1 MMNYAR
7 NMNKIDSLIPFVFI
21 GIILLV
27 LNNLGLLK
35 PKPKD
40 KTLDDEENLIKDIDK
55 GNVHYSNSQFDS
67 WANEIQTAMGNS
79 FDGTDSNTV
88 YRIMR
93 KMKSNDDYIMLNL
106 AYGQRSYK
114 EFWALSFTEEFK
126 TLPEVLIYELAQYEI
141 THINN
146 IFKQNGLTVRL

>member
-1 MMNYAR
+1 
-7 NMNKIDSLIPFVFI
+7 MNKIEGLIPFVFI

-35 PKPKD
+35 PKPED
-40 KTLDDEENLIKDIDK
+40 KKLDDENNLIDDINK
-55 GNVHYSNSQFDS
+55 SNVHYQKSQFDS

-79 FDGTDSNTV
+79 FDGTDDQTV

-93 KMKSNDDYIMLNL
+93 KMKSNDDYNMLNL

-114 EFWALSFTEEFK
+114 EFWSLSFTEEFK
-126 TLPEVLIYELAQYEI
+126 TLAEVLTYELKEYQVI
-141 THINN
+141 HINN
-146 IFKQNGLTVRL
+146 IFKQNGLTIRL

>member
-40 KTLDDEENLIKDIDK
+40 KKLDDEENLINDIDK
-55 GNVHYSNSQFDS
+55 RNVHYQKSQFDS

-79 FDGTDSNTV
+79 FDQTDEATV

-93 KMKSNDDYIMLNL
+93 KMKSNDDYNMLNL

-114 EFWALSFTEEFK
+114 EFWSLSFTEEFK
-126 TLPEVLIYELAQYEI
+126 TLPEVLTYELDEWEI
-141 THINN
+141 KHVNN
-146 IFKQNGLTVRL
+146 IFKQNGLTIRL